1 MTSTLLD
8 VSDFIENI
16 QFNFGGIFAPERDIF
31 ISRAPA
37 RLDVMGG
44 IADYSGSL
52 VLEMPL
58 KEATLVGMQKRRD
71 RRILVRS
78 LHALGDD
85 IPNLAEFHLD
95 SFYQGRELISLFRL
109 GQMLKSKVSLRW
121 AAYVIGLFAVLLKEK
136 RVESFEYGANIGI
149 STHIPLGAGIS
160 SSAAL
165 EVATLRALDKT
176 FEIGLDPLEIPRLCQ
191 ITENRVVGAPCGIM
205 DQMTSA
211 LGRKDHL
218 LALRCQP
225 SDVISNIAIPHSIDF
240 VGINSQVRH
249 SVGGTQYRD
258 TRAAT
263 FMGRKVLYRKMAE
276 KGLDLPQNNYLCN
289 IDAKLWQNDLR
300 KLVPA
305 RLKGQD
311 FVELYEAHE
320 DFTEILLEK
329 SYPLKKRTDHPI
341 MENFRTTEFMQ
352 LLESPSLDHDT
363 LVKAGSLMYD
373 SHISY
378 SKNAGLGCKETDL
391 IVQYAQELGPDNGIY
406 GAKITGGGSGG
417 TVVLMTSDEN
427 EQIKNIVSRYKDA
440 TGLVPDLFIGS
451 SEGAVHTPIQK
462 IQFG

>member
-1 MTSTLLD
+1 MTNTLLD
-8 VSDFIENI
+8 ISEFIDNI
-16 QFNFGGIFAPERDIF
+16 QLNFGGIFAPERDIV

-44 IADYSGSL
+44 IADYSGSM

-71 RRILVRS
+71 RRILIRT

-85 IPNLAEFHLD
+85 TPNLAEFHLD
-95 SFYQGRELISLFRL
+95 SLYQGRELISLFRL
-109 GQMLKSKVSLRW
+109 GQILRSKASLRW
-121 AAYVIGLFAVLLKEK
+121 AAYIIGLFAVLLREK
-136 RVESFEYGANIGI
+136 KVESFEYGANIGI
-149 STHIPLGAGIS
+149 STHIPLGSGIS

-165 EVATLRALDKT
+165 EVAALRALDKT
-176 FEIGLDPLEIPRLCQ
+176 FEIGLDPLEIPTLCQ
-191 ITENRVVGAPCGIM
+191 IAENRVVGAACGIM

-211 LGRKDHL
+211 LGLKDHL
-218 LALRCQP
+218 LAIKCQP
-225 SDVISNIAIPHSIDF
+225 SDVVNNIAIPHNVNF

-249 SVGGTQYRD
+249 FVGGNQYQG

-276 KGLDLPQNNYLCN
+276 KGLDLPEGNYLCN
-289 IDAKLWQNDLR
+289 INAKMWQNKLR

-305 RLKGQD
+305 RIKGQD
-311 FVELYEAHE
+311 FIELYEAHE
-320 DFTEILLEK
+320 DFTEIQMEK

-341 MENFRTTEFMQ
+341 MENFRTMEFMQ
-352 LLESPSLDHDT
+352 LLESPTLDHDT

-373 SHISY
+373 SHTSY

-391 IVQYAQELGPDNGIY
+391 IVQYARELGPDNGIY

-417 TVVLMTSDEN
+417 TVVLMTSNEN
-427 EQIKNIVSRYKDA
+427 DQIKNIFSRYKDA
-440 TGLVPDLFIGS
+440 TGVIPDLFIGS
-451 SEGAVHTPIQK
+451 SEGAVHTPIHV

>member
-1 MTSTLLD
+1 MTSTPLD
-8 VSDFIENI
+8 VSEFIENI

-58 KEATLVGMQKRRD
+58 REATLVGMQKRRD
-71 RRILVRS
+71 RRILIRS
-78 LHALGDD
+78 LNALGENT
-85 IPNLAEFHLD
+85 PNLAEFHLD

-109 GQMLKSKVSLRW
+109 GQLLKSKASLRW
-121 AAYVIGLFAVLLKEK
+121 AAYIIGLYAVLLKEN

-149 STHIPLGAGIS
+149 STHVPLGAGIS

-165 EVATLRALDKT
+165 EVAALRALDKIY
-176 FEIGLDPLEIPRLCQ
+176 EIGLDPLEIPRLCQ
-191 ITENRVVGAPCGIM
+191 IAENRVVGAPCGIM

-211 LGRKDHL
+211 FGRKDHL
-218 LALRCQP
+218 LALKCQP
-225 SDVISNIAIPHSIDF
+225 NDVINNIVIPHNIDF

-249 SVGGTQYRD
+249 SVGGTQYRA

-276 KGLDLPQNNYLCN
+276 KGLELPQNHYLCN
-289 IDAKLWQNDLR
+289 IDAKLWQNKLQ

-305 RLKGQD
+305 RVKGQD
-311 FVELYEAHE
+311 FIELYEAHE
-320 DFTEILLEK
+320 DFTEIQLEK
-329 SYPLKKRTDHPI
+329 SYPLKKRTAHPI
-341 MENFRTTEFMQ
+341 MENFRTTEFMH

-373 SHISY
+373 SHTSY

-391 IVQYAQELGPDNGIY
+391 IVQYAREMGHDNGIY

-417 TVVLMTSDEN
+417 TVVLMTSHGND
-427 EQIKNIVSRYKDA
+427 QIKNILSRYKDA